1 MVLLVL
7 SDAAQLPNMPLAAA
21 PSYLLLP
28 ELAEVAGLMQPAVP
42 AAEYEFALEAK
53 FAMTEAFMM
62 SMACAGHLMSVDCLY
77 NIGWRAGASSCETW
91 HCQLLPN
98 YNGAR
103 MSWPQGIQTWV
114 LLSSL
119 KAAPTCM
126 LKLLRRLEVDFRT
139 LSNTTY

>member
-1 MVLLVL
+1 ML

-62 SMACAGHLMSVDCLY
+62 IMACAGHLMSVDCLY

-91 HCQLLPN
+91 HCQLELIIMVPVCP
-98 YNGAR
+98 G
-103 MSWPQGIQTWV
+103 
-114 LLSSL
+114 L
-119 KAAPTCM
+119 KAFRHGCFYPASKP
-126 LKLLRRLEVDFRT
+126 RLHAC
-139 LSNTTY
+139 